1 MFFKRLSYGDYQA
14 FKMIDHITYGVNY
27 VKANQ
32 YKKRSKLIF
41 HIAQLKRLWKTQVP
55 SFRKNKSA

>member
-1 MFFKRLSYGDYQA
+1 MGIIKLFI
-14 FKMIDHITYGVNY
+14 MIDQISCGVNY
-27 VKANQ
+27 VKANLYA

-41 HIAQLKRLWKTQVP
+41 HIVQLKRLWKKPVP